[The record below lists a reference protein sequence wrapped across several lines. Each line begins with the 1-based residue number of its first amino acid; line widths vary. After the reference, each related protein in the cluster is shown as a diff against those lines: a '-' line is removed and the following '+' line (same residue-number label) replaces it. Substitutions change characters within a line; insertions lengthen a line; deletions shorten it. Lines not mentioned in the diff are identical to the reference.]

1 MADRHLVEPRTCR
14 SGSSNR
20 ASLQL
25 FRVLHLKGAL
35 FFALFQ
41 FQKKVTTGVAARSSR
56 IRMGLSGS
64 RLFRRLFLFRSRCL
78 DACSGLRLLHFRGGL
93 STVIGAVCHRGC
105 NRQSEDSGSHEY
117 DFHVCLPIIWVWHCS
132 GEFSR
137 ADPSCRITSSP
148 QCHLPYFRHDFVGPS
163 PQVLVGR
170 SHGLLRKN
178 ASGAKIAPVHGSALI

>member
-56 IRMGLSGS
+56 IRLGLSGS
-64 RLFRRLFLFRSRCL
+64 RLSGGYF
-78 DACSGLRLLHFRGGL
+78 CSG
-93 STVIGAVCHRGC
+93 AVVWMLAVVCGF
-105 NRQSEDSGSHEY
+105 SIFVED
-117 DFHVCLPIIWVWHCS
+117 
-132 GEFSR
+132 
-137 ADPSCRITSSP
+137 
-148 QCHLPYFRHDFVGPS
+148 
-163 PQVLVGR
+163 
-170 SHGLLRKN
+170 
-178 ASGAKIAPVHGSALI
+178 